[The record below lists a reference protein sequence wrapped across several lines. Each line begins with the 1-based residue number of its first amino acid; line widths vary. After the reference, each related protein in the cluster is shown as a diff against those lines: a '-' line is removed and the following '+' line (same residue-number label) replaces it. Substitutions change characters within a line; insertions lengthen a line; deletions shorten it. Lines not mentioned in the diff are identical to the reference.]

1 MKTLQIITPCS
12 RPQNLQKIKENIEQV
27 IKVSYDWYVV
37 FDRNTDPIEIS
48 SDDIKIYKNHDTPSQ
63 FGNMERN
70 YALNYKDNYEFVYF
84 LDDDNLIHEDFMG
97 LFNYIDPTTDIYVFN
112 QDYRMLSGT
121 HKGCTEGNIDTACF
135 LMRSKIIGDVR
146 WHPSDYGADG
156 RFIGDLQANNVVKFI
171 PVFFARYNMLRK

>member
-1 MKTLQIITPCS
+1 
-12 RPQNLQKIKENIEQV
+12 
-27 IKVSYDWYVV
+27 
-37 FDRNTDPIEIS
+37 
-48 SDDIKIYKNHDTPSQ
+48 
-63 FGNMERN
+63 
-70 YALNYKDNYEFVYF
+70 
-84 LDDDNLIHEDFMG
+84 MG